1 MMALED
7 GRGEGPMAA
16 DGVAAVVGGPKVHGG
31 SKAVSEAI
39 ATATKAGRMT
49 SKGSLG
55 DVSSKQRSVLAAL
68 ADASKEAWAQGLS
81 PAAAAAAAKAAAGG
95 GCAGPPAGKAKAA
108 VKAVAAAY
116 NCAV

>member
-1 MMALED
+1 
-7 GRGEGPMAA
+7 MAA

-81 PAAAAAAAKAAAGG
+81 PAAAAAKAAAGG
-95 GCAGPPAGKAKAA
+95 GCAGLQQRKRRLQRKQRLQHTI
-108 VKAVAAAY
+108 VQYKED
-116 NCAV
+116 